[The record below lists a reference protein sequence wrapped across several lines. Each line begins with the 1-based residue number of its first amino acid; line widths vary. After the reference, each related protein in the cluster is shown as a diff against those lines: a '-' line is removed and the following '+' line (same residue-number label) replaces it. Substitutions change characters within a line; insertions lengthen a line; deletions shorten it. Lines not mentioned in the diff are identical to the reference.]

1 MAIVAP
7 ITTFQRRYI
16 LPFLAVLMLT
26 VSVFVW
32 IILQQQASL
41 LDNELQKKGRV
52 AVEKLSEM
60 SNINILLDD
69 MEKGELTDFVNSDED
84 IINAAVFGEDG
95 ALMLSYEKGFTL
107 PPQISLTAAG
117 EVNLENE
124 WLFTTP
130 IIDNTDNF
138 LGTAAVKISRGRVL
152 KMLEQEA
159 TKLIITTIVITLIIA
174 GVVYWLLAR
183 IRSMANQE
191 IKRAKEIQT
200 AYKKLQD
207 LQSTLRKANETL
219 EVKVVDRTKALQ
231 RTNQE
236 LQQVNKELKDF
247 AYIVSHDLKAP
258 LRAISS
264 LTDWIIEDYEESFDE
279 DGKEQLSLLKNRVT
293 RMYQLLEGILRYSR
307 IGRGKE
313 EKEIL
318 NLNELVNDV
327 ISTLLPS
334 ENFEIQIAG
343 ELPPIYAD
351 KTKIHQVFQ
360 NIISNAIKYN
370 DKPVGKVTISC
381 ETNEEDNLHY
391 FSIADNGKGIPEED
405 FDRVFKIFQTLE
417 KNKDSAESTGVG
429 LTLVQKVI
437 RKYGGDITVASQV
450 GEGTTFTFSLPP
462 VANEKE

>member
-84 IINAAVFGEDG
+84 IVNAVVFGKDG
-95 ALMLSYEKGFTL
+95 SLMLSYEDGFRL
-107 PPQISLTAAG
+107 PPQVSLTSAG

-152 KMLEQEA
+152 KMLEEAA

-174 GVVYWLLAR
+174 SVVYWLLAR

-200 AYKKLQD
+200 AYRKLQN

-279 DGKEQLSLLKNRVT
+279 DGQEQLSLLKNRVT

-313 EKEIL
+313 EKEVL
-318 NLNELVNDV
+318 ELNELVDDV
-327 ISTLLPS
+327 INTLLPS
-334 ENFEIQIAG
+334 ENFEIQILG

-351 KTKIHQVFQ
+351 RTKIHQVFQ

-370 DKPVGKVTISC
+370 NKPVGKVSISC
-381 ETNEEDNLHY
+381 KTNEEDNLHY

-437 RKYGGDITVASQV
+437 KKYGGNITVASKV

-462 VANEKE
+462 VVEEPI

>member
-41 LDNELQKKGRV
+41 LDKKKKKKGRV

-84 IINAAVFGEDG
+84 IVNAVVFGKDG
-95 ALMLSYEKGFTL
+95 SLMLSYEDGFRL
-107 PPQISLTAAG
+107 PPQVSLTSAG

-152 KMLEQEA
+152 KMLEEAA

-174 GVVYWLLAR
+174 SVVYWLLAR

-200 AYKKLQD
+200 AYRKLQN

-279 DGKEQLSLLKNRVT
+279 DGQEQLSLLKNRVT

-313 EKEIL
+313 EKEVL
-318 NLNELVNDV
+318 ELNELVDDV
-327 ISTLLPS
+327 INTLLPS
-334 ENFEIQIAG
+334 ENFEIQILG

-351 KTKIHQVFQ
+351 RTKIHQVFQ

-370 DKPVGKVTISC
+370 NKPVGKVSISC
-381 ETNEEDNLHY
+381 KTNEEDNLHY

-437 RKYGGDITVASQV
+437 KKYGGNITVASKV

-462 VANEKE
+462 VVEEPI